1 MSYHKT
7 IKILQPNSSFN
18 KQNNIMKNIKFKF
31 LALLTLVICF
41 SNTVMAQLPPGFGDT
56 TIDDT
61 SSPAPISSL
70 VVLGVVVGAVIGYRK
85 LSK

>member
-1 MSYHKT
+1 
-7 IKILQPNSSFN
+7 
-18 KQNNIMKNIKFKF
+18 MKNIKFKF

-61 SSPAPISSL
+61 SSPAPISGL
-70 VVLGVVVGAVIGYRK
+70 IAIGVFVGAAIGYKK
-85 LSK
+85 LKSKE